1 MKRSSGSMALAL
13 ALVGNPPAQTGPD
26 VDPAVIARAGKLL
39 ESHAEKSKKVQVL
52 VSTYVQRR
60 TTELSKEP
68 LVSRGEFLF
77 VREPACVVF
86 RATTPRVS
94 VVRLR
99 GATYEVYRPQRKQL
113 ERFHLEGPELAEAL
127 FAAIGGDLEVLR
139 RNFAIQ
145 DCVEDPVA
153 GRTSIRLAPRTALVK
168 DRLRQ
173 LIITVRSTDG
183 VLCAVA
189 YRDGAGDLV
198 GIELQDPRQNPKDA
212 PSAELEVGKDTTI
225 VEHAPP
231 KKQG

>member
-1 MKRSSGSMALAL
+1 MLQALTLVASSL
-13 ALVGNPPAQTGPD
+13 AQTGPT
-26 VDPAVIARAGKLL
+26 VDPAVIARAEKLL
-39 ESHAEKSKKVQVL
+39 ESHAEHSRKVQVL

-68 LVSRGEFLF
+68 LISRGEFLF

-86 RATTPRVS
+86 RAKTPRVS
-94 VVRLR
+94 IVRLR
-99 GATYEVYRPQRKQL
+99 ATIYEVYRPQRRQL

-139 RNFAIQ
+139 RNFAVQ
-145 DCVEDPVA
+145 DCVEDRVA
-153 GRTSIRLAPRTALVK
+153 GRASIRLAPRTALVQQ
-168 DRLRQ
+168 RLRQ
-173 LIITVRSTDG
+173 LVITVRNTDG
-183 VLCAVA
+183 VLCAVG

-198 GIELQDPRQNPKDA
+198 EIELQEPRQNPPDA

>member
-1 MKRSSGSMALAL
+1 MLQALTLVASAL
-13 ALVGNPPAQTGPD
+13 AQTGPT
-26 VDPAVIARAGKLL
+26 VDPAVIARADKLL
-39 ESHAEKSKKVQVL
+39 EAHAEQSRKVQVL
-52 VSTYVQRR
+52 VANYVQRR
-60 TTELSKEP
+60 TTELSREP
-68 LVSRGEFLF
+68 LISRGEFLF

-94 VVRLR
+94 IVRLR
-99 GATYEVYRPQRKQL
+99 AAIYEVYRPQRKQL

-145 DCVEDPVA
+145 DCVEDR
-153 GRTSIRLAPRTALVK
+153 GRASIRLAPRAALVQQ
-168 DRLRQ
+168 RLRQ
-173 LIITVRSTDG
+173 LIVTVRNTDG

-189 YRDGAGDLV
+189 YRDSAGDLV
-198 GIELQDPRQNPKDA
+198 EIELQEPRQNPKDA

-231 KKQG
+231 KKKD

>member
-1 MKRSSGSMALAL
+1 MKRVAGPVTFSLVVVASSLAQ
-13 ALVGNPPAQTGPD
+13 AEPA
-26 VDPAVIARAGKLL
+26 VDPAAIARADKLL
-39 ESHAEKSKKVQVL
+39 EAHAEQSKKVQVL
-52 VSTYVQRR
+52 VATYVQRR

-77 VREPACVVF
+77 VRDPACVVF

-94 VVRLR
+94 IVRLR
-99 GATYEVYRPQRKQL
+99 GTTYEVYRPQKKQL

-127 FAAIGGDLEVLR
+127 FAAIGGDIAVLR

-145 DCVEDPVA
+145 DCVADPVA
-153 GRTSIRLAPRTALVK
+153 GRASIRLAPRTVLVRE
-168 DRLRQ
+168 RLRQ
-173 LIITVRSTDG
+173 LIITVRSSDG

-198 GIELQDPRQNPKDA
+198 EIELQEPRPNPPDP
-212 PSAELEVGKDTTI
+212 PSAEFDVGKDTTI

-231 KKQG
+231 KKKD